1 MNTRTVLLWHN
12 NGEERIYFTVN
23 PARLTVTRPNE
34 NRVRSLA
41 MGGTVNIWGGR
52 GLREVRLTT
61 FLPSAY
67 SPFFDGKEPESILAM
82 LKSWQD
88 SGDPVRL
95 IISGSDI
102 NDAFLIED
110 VSETLAEGDRDVG
123 LTVTL
128 REYKFKSAL
137 AALAGGS
144 GGSGSAPVRKRTD
157 GAGHAPDLHRQKG
170 GHPLG
175 HCLPLLRRRDEVGA
189 HRRKKRRDESPETA
203 DRKGA
208 DAVKLLIGQQ
218 MVMPALE
225 SVRLGK
231 TRNEAAACLTATV
244 LIAPADTYFLKLSVA
259 VGDVVRLL
267 DDGGKE
273 IFLGSVHELDRTPE
287 TVTPD
292 GL

>member
-67 SPFFDGKEPESILAM
+67 SPFFDGKEPESVLAM

-144 GGSGSAPVRKRTD
+144 GGSGSAHVRKRTD
-157 GAGHAPDLHRQKG
+157 ER
-170 GHPLG
+170 
-175 HCLPLLRRRDEVGA
+175 
-189 HRRKKRRDESPETA
+189 
-203 DRKGA
+203 
-208 DAVKLLIGQQ
+208 
-218 MVMPALE
+218 VMPQTYTVKKGDTLWDIACRFYGDGTKWGRIAAKNGVTNPRKLQI
-225 SVRLGK
+225 GK
-231 TRNEAAACLTATV
+231 VLT
-244 LIAPADTYFLKLSVA
+244 L
-259 VGDVVRLL
+259 
-267 DDGGKE
+267 
-273 IFLGSVHELDRTPE
+273 
-287 TVTPD
+287 
-292 GL
+292 

>member
-52 GLREVRLTT
+52 GLREVKLTT
-61 FLPSAY
+61 FLPAAT
-67 SPFFDGKEPESILAM
+67 SPFYNGQEPESVLAM

-123 LTVTL
+123 LTLTL

-144 GGSGSAPVRKRTD
+144 GSAASVSKTRTD
-157 GAGHAPDLHRQKG
+157 ER
-170 GHPLG
+170 
-175 HCLPLLRRRDEVGA
+175 
-189 HRRKKRRDESPETA
+189 
-203 DRKGA
+203 
-208 DAVKLLIGQQ
+208 
-218 MVMPALE
+218 
-225 SVRLGK
+225 
-231 TRNEAAACLTATV
+231 
-244 LIAPADTYFLKLSVA
+244 
-259 VGDVVRLL
+259 
-267 DDGGKE
+267 
-273 IFLGSVHELDRTPE
+273 
-287 TVTPD
+287 VTPKTYTVKKGDTLWDIACRFYGD
-292 GL
+292 GTKWGAIAAKNGVADPRKLQIGKVLTL

>member
-52 GLREVRLTT
+52 GLREVKLTT
-61 FLPSAY
+61 FLPAAT
-67 SPFFDGKEPESILAM
+67 SPFYNGQEPESVLAM

-110 VSETLAEGDRDVG
+110 VSEMLAEGDRDVG
-123 LTVTL
+123 LTLTL

-144 GGSGSAPVRKRTD
+144 GSAASVSKTRTD
-157 GAGHAPDLHRQKG
+157 ER
-170 GHPLG
+170 
-175 HCLPLLRRRDEVGA
+175 
-189 HRRKKRRDESPETA
+189 
-203 DRKGA
+203 
-208 DAVKLLIGQQ
+208 
-218 MVMPALE
+218 
-225 SVRLGK
+225 
-231 TRNEAAACLTATV
+231 
-244 LIAPADTYFLKLSVA
+244 
-259 VGDVVRLL
+259 
-267 DDGGKE
+267 
-273 IFLGSVHELDRTPE
+273 
-287 TVTPD
+287 VTPKTYTVKKGDTLWDIACRYYGD
-292 GL
+292 GTKWGAIAAKNGVADPRKLQIGKVLTL

>member
-52 GLREVRLTT
+52 GLREVKLTT
-61 FLPSAY
+61 FLPAAA
-67 SPFFDGKEPESILAM
+67 SPFYNGQEPESVLAM

-123 LTVTL
+123 LTLTL

-144 GGSGSAPVRKRTD
+144 AASVSKTRTD
-157 GAGHAPDLHRQKG
+157 ERVTPKTYTVKKG
-170 GHPLG
+170 DTLWDIACRFYGDG
-175 HCLPLLRRRDEVGA
+175 TKWGTIA
-189 HRRKKRRDESPETA
+189 AKTA
-203 DRKGA
+203 W
-208 DAVKLLIGQQ
+208 
-218 MVMPALE
+218 
-225 SVRLGK
+225 
-231 TRNEAAACLTATV
+231 
-244 LIAPADTYFLKLSVA
+244 
-259 VGDVVRLL
+259 
-267 DDGGKE
+267 
-273 IFLGSVHELDRTPE
+273 RTPE
-287 TVTPD
+287 SCK
-292 GL
+292 LERC

>member
-23 PARLTVTRPNE
+23 PAQLTVSRPNE

-61 FLPSAY
+61 FLPASN
-67 SPFFDGKEPESILAM
+67 SPFFGGQEPETILAM
-82 LKSWQD
+82 LRSWQD

-110 VSETLAEGDRDVG
+110 LSETLSEGDRDVG
-123 LTVTL
+123 LTLTL

-144 GGSGSAPVRKRTD
+144 GGTSSAAAQKRTD
-157 GAGHAPDLHRQKG
+157 ER
-170 GHPLG
+170 
-175 HCLPLLRRRDEVGA
+175 
-189 HRRKKRRDESPETA
+189 
-203 DRKGA
+203 
-208 DAVKLLIGQQ
+208 
-218 MVMPALE
+218 
-225 SVRLGK
+225 
-231 TRNEAAACLTATV
+231 
-244 LIAPADTYFLKLSVA
+244 
-259 VGDVVRLL
+259 
-267 DDGGKE
+267 
-273 IFLGSVHELDRTPE
+273 
-287 TVTPD
+287 VTPRTYTVKKGDTLWDIAKKYLGD
-292 GL
+292 GSRYPEIKTLNDLKSNVIYSGWKLKIPN

>member
-52 GLREVRLTT
+52 GLREVKLTT
-61 FLPSAY
+61 FLPAAA
-67 SPFFDGKEPESILAM
+67 SPFYNGQEPESVLAM

-123 LTVTL
+123 LTLTL

-144 GGSGSAPVRKRTD
+144 A
-157 GAGHAPDLHRQKG
+157 A
-170 GHPLG
+170 
-175 HCLPLLRRRDEVGA
+175 
-189 HRRKKRRDESPETA
+189 
-203 DRKGA
+203 
-208 DAVKLLIGQQ
+208 
-218 MVMPALE
+218 
-225 SVRLGK
+225 SVSK
-231 TRNEAAACLTATV
+231 TRMDE
-244 LIAPADTYFLKLSVA
+244 
-259 VGDVVRLL
+259 R
-267 DDGGKE
+267 
-273 IFLGSVHELDRTPE
+273 
-287 TVTPD
+287 VTPKTYTVKKGDTLWDIACRYYGD
-292 GL
+292 GTKWGAIAAKNGVADPRKLQIGKVLTL

>member
-41 MGGTVNIWGGR
+41 MGGAVNIWGGR

-61 FLPSAY
+61 FLPDAS
-67 SPFFDGKEPESILAM
+67 SPFYTGQEPETVLAM

-123 LTVTL
+123 LTLTL
-128 REYKFKSAL
+128 RECKFKSAL
-137 AALAGGS
+137 TALAGGS
-144 GGSGSAPVRKRTD
+144 GGASSAAAQKRTD
-157 GAGHAPDLHRQKG
+157 ER
-170 GHPLG
+170 
-175 HCLPLLRRRDEVGA
+175 
-189 HRRKKRRDESPETA
+189 
-203 DRKGA
+203 
-208 DAVKLLIGQQ
+208 
-218 MVMPALE
+218 
-225 SVRLGK
+225 
-231 TRNEAAACLTATV
+231 
-244 LIAPADTYFLKLSVA
+244 
-259 VGDVVRLL
+259 
-267 DDGGKE
+267 
-273 IFLGSVHELDRTPE
+273 
-287 TVTPD
+287 VTPRTYTVKQGDTLWDIACRFYGD
-292 GL
+292 GTKWGNIAAKNGVADPRKLQIGKVLTL

>member
-12 NGEERIYFTVN
+12 DGEERIYFTVN

-52 GLREVRLTT
+52 GLREVKLTT
-61 FLPSAY
+61 FLPAPN
-67 SPFFDGKEPESILAM
+67 SPFYNGQEPETVLTM

-123 LTVTL
+123 LTLTL

-137 AALAGGS
+137 ATLAGGS
-144 GGSGSAPVRKRTD
+144 GGASSAATPKRTD
-157 GAGHAPDLHRQKG
+157 ERVAPQTYTVKKG
-170 GHPLG
+170 DTLWDIACRFYGDGTKWGTIAAKNGVADP
-175 HCLPLLRRRDEVGA
+175 
-189 HRRKKRRDESPETA
+189 RK
-203 DRKGA
+203 
-208 DAVKLLIGQQ
+208 LQIGK
-218 MVMPALE
+218 V
-225 SVRLGK
+225 
-231 TRNEAAACLTATV
+231 LT
-244 LIAPADTYFLKLSVA
+244 L
-259 VGDVVRLL
+259 
-267 DDGGKE
+267 
-273 IFLGSVHELDRTPE
+273 
-287 TVTPD
+287 
-292 GL
+292 

>member
-41 MGGTVNIWGGR
+41 MGGAVNIWGGR
-52 GLREVRLTT
+52 GLREVKLTT
-61 FLPSAY
+61 FLPAAG
-67 SPFFDGKEPESILAM
+67 SPFYTGQEPETALAM

-123 LTVTL
+123 LTLTL

-137 AALAGGS
+137 AALAGGGAS
-144 GGSGSAPVRKRTD
+144 STAAPKRTD
-157 GAGHAPDLHRQKG
+157 ER
-170 GHPLG
+170 
-175 HCLPLLRRRDEVGA
+175 
-189 HRRKKRRDESPETA
+189 
-203 DRKGA
+203 
-208 DAVKLLIGQQ
+208 
-218 MVMPALE
+218 
-225 SVRLGK
+225 
-231 TRNEAAACLTATV
+231 
-244 LIAPADTYFLKLSVA
+244 
-259 VGDVVRLL
+259 
-267 DDGGKE
+267 
-273 IFLGSVHELDRTPE
+273 
-287 TVTPD
+287 VTPRTYTVKQGDTLWDIACRFYGD
-292 GL
+292 GTRWRAIAAKNGVTDPRNLQVGKVLTL